1 MKIER
6 SNFSPSRELRA
17 IPDSCPKELRT
28 KIEAARQ
35 TTTRKAASVETQS
48 QALIKE
54 FAANLEQ

>member
-1 MKIER
+1 MKLEY
-6 SNFSPSRELRA
+6 SNFSPERA
-17 IPDSCPKELRT
+17 QRTIPDSCPKELRT

-35 TTTRKAASVETQS
+35 PNRKAASVETES